1 MPKRGR
7 CRDPDYHYDTS
18 DQCWFDYLIGPQTDR
33 PTQKRQSS
41 DTAPIV
47 KFMKKRRRIAR
58 NDANNVARNV
68 ANNANKFNEF
78 IESDN
83 KSNADSLSN
92 YKPPSSVAID
102 SALRGL
108 NYQIAI
114 TTLNIPS
121 NRCNIIFRTI
131 QDILEQEW
139 KYNPNSA
146 YGQAMPFMYLPYA
159 LVHGIYTTDNSTN
172 NTILNKAINKYKG
185 SNNTDI
191 ATSFLKL
198 TDDVL
203 TNYITTSLYMYDNYI
218 LPATED
224 NDRQGGRFV
233 EFMIHTVFKYHIAAY
248 ELLNNFENNGSDM
261 SNISNVTLNTINRT
275 ADTLHTTAQSL
286 LNNNQLYVPIE
297 SYSFILVNT
306 AKLLSI
312 KKYQKN
318 RTLRAIRDPWFI
330 ASGDVLDNVVS
341 ANAEIDP
348 SSLVRSMYVLY
359 SPLPTLVGSIEGDL
373 WCTRGRDIEI
383 IECKRYKN
391 FSDANKFHAFCQLFL
406 YCNGYR
412 KSIFEHVSR
421 GPDITLTVIDITRKT
436 EYKIKFMDLE
446 NLLAKVK
453 IRGSNESVSSYLAS
467 DYIFGNSRSN
477 ISNYIVKVD
486 KRKKNYL

>member
-1 MPKRGR
+1 MPLH
-7 CRDPDYHYDTS
+7 DSDYQYDTS
-18 DQCWFDYLIGPQTDR
+18 DQFWFDDIIGPQTDR
-33 PTQKRQSS
+33 PTRKRQSS

-58 NDANNVARNV
+58 NVVRNVVRNVPKNVARNV
-68 ANNANKFNEF
+68 ANNNEFGDFNE
-78 IESDN
+78 SD
-83 KSNADSLSN
+83 NADSLSN
-92 YKPPSSVAID
+92 YKPPSSVATD
-102 SALRGL
+102 SVLRGL
-108 NYQIAI
+108 NL

-121 NRCNIIFRTI
+121 NRCNIIFRII

-159 LVHGIYTTDNSTN
+159 LVHGIYTTDNTIN
-172 NTILNKAINKYKG
+172 NTLLNKAISRYKG
-185 SNNTDI
+185 SNNTNI

-248 ELLNNFENNGSDM
+248 ELLNNFENNESD
-261 SNISNVTLNTINRT
+261 ISNVTLNTINRT

-312 KKYQKN
+312 KKYRKN

-330 ASGDVLDNVVS
+330 ASRDVLDNVP
-341 ANAEIDP
+341 EIDP

-436 EYKIKFMDLE
+436 EYKIKFMHLE

-453 IRGSNESVSSYLAS
+453 IRGSNESVSNYLAS